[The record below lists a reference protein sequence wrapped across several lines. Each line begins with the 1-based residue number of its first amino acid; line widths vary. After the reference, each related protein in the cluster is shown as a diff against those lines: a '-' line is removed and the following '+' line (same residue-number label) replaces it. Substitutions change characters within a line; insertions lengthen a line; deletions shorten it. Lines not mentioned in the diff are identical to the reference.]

1 MYPCLYTL
9 RKLCGWKS
17 YDRRDSSHH
26 TKFQCICIIFFELF
40 LDDRVDISMM
50 ERFAKR
56 GGSRCNHMMDI
67 NIEYIYRKN
76 ILCQGIFFSELFRK
90 KYEKLSNPLAE
101 SSDDRAHAD
110 DLGIINRIDDINTVE
125 LYCMGRDG
133 KPKVY
138 L

>member
-1 MYPCLYTL
+1 
-9 RKLCGWKS
+9 
-17 YDRRDSSHH
+17 
-26 TKFQCICIIFFELF
+26 
-40 LDDRVDISMM
+40 
-50 ERFAKR
+50 
-56 GGSRCNHMMDI
+56 MMDI